1 MHDNS
6 TQGCGVIQLHN
17 AKLSTT
23 QSIASKFITQAGHK
37 LDPPMYMYISE
48 TFNGATKRIYTCTIA
63 AAFAVVENAQLYMH
77 LLRVPTNSNK
87 KTQRSGG

>member
-1 MHDNS
+1 
-6 TQGCGVIQLHN
+6 
-17 AKLSTT
+17 
-23 QSIASKFITQAGHK
+23 
-37 LDPPMYMYISE
+37 MYMYISE